1 MSIKLLSKKKY
12 LWYPPAETNIP
23 WPVLLCAIHKQHQNF
38 KRELRE
44 YLSVK
49 NCILANSARALLFK
63 LLSALKKNEE
73 SQRNEVLIPG
83 YTCYSVP
90 AAIVK
95 AGLKIAV
102 YDLDPK
108 TLQPDIESVNKAIS
122 EKTLAVVTQHL
133 FGLITP
139 LDEIINVSHKKGAY
153 LIEDAAQALG
163 RDNWGNRLVISGD
176 FGLFSFGRG
185 KPLPIGNGGAL
196 AYNKRIPD
204 MDSIEIG
211 PQGNGLK
218 HVAFTAATKI
228 ASHHFF
234 YWIPEMLPLGLGET
248 VFDADFN
255 IEGMTDSTQA
265 MLVNAI
271 PFLDGFNEHRRH
283 IANVYELNIDP
294 DSKNQIIKNN
304 NCNSIIRYPILLS
317 KNTLTKEL
325 KRLGVR
331 RMYPN
336 AIVNENKIA
345 PYLVDNP
352 LHVPIAIEIAEKLF
366 TLPTHTGIDE
376 SLAIQISNAIRK
388 FNR

>member
-1 MSIKLLSKKKY
+1 
-12 LWYPPAETNIP
+12 
-23 WPVLLCAIHKQHQNF
+23 
-38 KRELRE
+38 
-44 YLSVK
+44 
-49 NCILANSARALLFK
+49 
-63 LLSALKKNEE
+63 
-73 SQRNEVLIPG
+73 
-83 YTCYSVP
+83 
-90 AAIVK
+90 
-95 AGLKIAV
+95 
-102 YDLDPK
+102 
-108 TLQPDIESVNKAIS
+108 
-122 EKTLAVVTQHL
+122 
-133 FGLITP
+133 
-139 LDEIINVSHKKGAY
+139 
-153 LIEDAAQALG
+153 
-163 RDNWGNRLVISGD
+163 
-176 FGLFSFGRG
+176 
-185 KPLPIGNGGAL
+185 
-196 AYNKRIPD
+196 